1 MSGNT
6 FGKLLQITTF
16 GESHGLSIGGILD
29 GLPAGLTIDLEQ
41 VQNELDRRR
50 PGSSEI
56 TTPRNEK
63 DLVEFFSG
71 LIINESDNDPSN
83 KSENQLFIS
92 TGTPIGFRIENKDAK
107 SEDYEHLENTYRP
120 SHADYTYDKKYGLRD
135 IRGGGRASA
144 RETASRVVGGAIAKQ
159 LLYRTHKIEISAY
172 VERVQ
177 DISVPFSPAFFG
189 RKIIDSNIVRCPSS
203 DIADRMIQRIQE
215 ARDDGDTLGGAIV
228 VLTKN
233 VPAGWGEPVFDKLN
247 ADLAKALMSIPS
259 VKGIEVGSG
268 FSGTLMK
275 GSEHNDA
282 FNSDKEG
289 KVFTTTNRS
298 GGIQGGISNGEEIIV
313 RIAFKPVATIKKAQD
328 SIDKDGNK
336 ITLEGKGR
344 HDPCVLP
351 RAIPIVEAMV
361 ALVLGDHLLRQRS
374 ARL

>member
-16 GESHGLSIGGILD
+16 GESHGASIGGIID
-29 GLPAGLTIDLEQ
+29 GMPAGLIIDLEQ
-41 VQNELDRRR
+41 IQIELDRRR

-56 TTPRNEK
+56 TTKRTEK
-63 DLVEFFSG
+63 DLVEISSG
-71 LIINESDNDPSN
+71 IIN
-83 KSENQLFIS
+83 QTT
-92 TGTPIGFRIENKDAK
+92 TGTPIGFRIENTDAK
-107 SEDYEHLENTYRP
+107 SEDYDHLENTYRP
-120 SHADYTYDKKYGLRD
+120 SHADFTYDKKYGFRD
-135 IRGGGRASA
+135 TRGGGRASA
-144 RETASRVVGGAIAKQ
+144 RETACRVVGGAIAKQ
-159 LLYRTHKIEISAY
+159 LLKKSNNTEVSAY

-177 DISVPFSPAFFG
+177 DISVPFTPRYFE
-189 RKIIDSNIVRCPSS
+189 RKVIESNIVRCPSP
-203 DIADRMIQRIQE
+203 DIADRMIQRICE
-215 ARDDGDTLGGAIV
+215 VRDSGDTVGGAIV
-228 VLTKN
+228 VVARN

-259 VKGIEVGSG
+259 VKGIEIGSG

-282 FNSDKEG
+282 FDLNENG
-289 KVFTTTNRS
+289 EVYTTTNHS

-313 RIAFKPVATIKKAQD
+313 RIAFKPVATIKKAQN
-328 SIDKDGNK
+328 SISKDGSK
-336 ITLEGKGR
+336 IILEGKGR